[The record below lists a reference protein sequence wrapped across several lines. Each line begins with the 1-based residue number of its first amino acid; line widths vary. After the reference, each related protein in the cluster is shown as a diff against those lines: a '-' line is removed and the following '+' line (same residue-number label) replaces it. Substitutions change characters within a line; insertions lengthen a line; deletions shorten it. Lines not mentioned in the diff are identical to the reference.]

1 MLLPIT
7 VATALGGI
15 ATGIVIY
22 QTGRYMEMIWIG
34 MALFTIGNGLLAYL
48 RENSSVASIIG
59 FQIIAGLGA
68 GLLFEPPLIAL
79 QAMTTQEDIAT
90 AIGTIG
96 FIRSLSTSL
105 AAIIGGIIFQNGM
118 DIQAAKV
125 RDIGL
130 PSEVVQDLSGAVAGE
145 KVGDIYSK
153 ISDPVKVFLVK
164 EIFVWS
170 LRNIWITCTGMSFCG
185 LLCSFFIKRKF
196 LSNKHVESKTGLR
209 KDSSENNV

>member
-7 VATALGGI
+7 VPTALGGI
-15 ATGIVIY
+15 ATSIIIY

-34 MALFTIGNGLLAYL
+34 MALFTIGNGLIASLSA
-48 RENSSVASIIG
+48 NSSVASIIG
-59 FQIIAGLGA
+59 FQLIAGLGA

-79 QAMTTQEDIAT
+79 QAMTTPEDIAT
-90 AIGTIG
+90 TIGTIG

-130 PSEVVQDLSGAVAGE
+130 PSEVVQDLFGAVAGE

-164 EIFVWS
+164 EVEKHMDYMHRYEFLWTP
-170 LRNIWITCTGMSFCG
+170 LQ
-185 LLCSFFIKRKF
+185 FF
-196 LSNKHVESKTGLR
+196 H
-209 KDSSENNV
+209 